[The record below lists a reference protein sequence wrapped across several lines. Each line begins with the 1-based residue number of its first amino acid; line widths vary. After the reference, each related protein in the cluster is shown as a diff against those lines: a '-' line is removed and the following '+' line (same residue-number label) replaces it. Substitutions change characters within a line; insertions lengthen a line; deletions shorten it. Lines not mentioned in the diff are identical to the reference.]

1 MKNKS
6 IWNEMKPYLIISF
19 GMLIYAFAAT
29 GFLVPHKIV
38 VELQVLL
45 LYYSI
50 CSKFR

>member
-19 GMLIYAFAAT
+19 GMLIYAFAIR
-29 GFLVPHKIV
+29 LSV